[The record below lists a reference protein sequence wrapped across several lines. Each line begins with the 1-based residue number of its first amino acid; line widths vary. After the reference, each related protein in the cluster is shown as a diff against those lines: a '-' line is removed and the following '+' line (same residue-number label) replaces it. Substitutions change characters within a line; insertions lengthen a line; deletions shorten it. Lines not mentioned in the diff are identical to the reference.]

1 MTLRTRIA
9 AVAGVSV
16 ALAVLAVAISLYIA
30 VRSDLRG
37 AVDKGLHARVG
48 VLLRALPH
56 LDRGAI
62 ARGSGAV
69 VLFGGAGSQGRAGG
83 LHPSASSGTSVY
95 AFSGFPSKVGP
106 APFGGASGYVE
117 SIAPNGT
124 VLVPGGQ
131 GSSSTAI
138 AIGAGERAVARRGHG
153 DVLKDRTVNGTR
165 LRVLTKGLAR
175 AGP

>member
-69 VLFGGAGSQGRAGG
+69 VLFGGAASHGRAGG
-83 LHPSASSGTSVY
+83 SHPSAGGGTSIY

-106 APFGGASGYVE
+106 APFGGASGYVQF
-117 SIAPNGT
+117 IAPNGT
-124 VLVPGGQ
+124 RARARRPGQLLLGDRDRCRANARSP
-131 GSSSTAI
+131 GAGTATCSGIERSTA
-138 AIGAGERAVARRGHG
+138 RGCG
-153 DVLKDRTVNGTR
+153 C
-165 LRVLTKGLAR
+165 
-175 AGP
+175 